1 MTPAEFWGKTTEFSN
16 KSGVERTLSYLYMMA
31 YMTKQKGI
39 KMTKEWLGEQGK
51 NIEFFPGVLTWFK
64 RINDFGDSC
73 GVKVEHYLI
82 SSGNKE
88 IVDGCPIAK
97 EFKVVYACEFLFDDV
112 TKEPIWPKLA
122 INYTQKTQY
131 FFRISKGVYDAT
143 DDAGVNEKRPD
154 RRVPYSNI
162 IYIGDGMNILDFIV
176 IAIFVICLIV
186 ALVRGIK
193 HPLTRF
199 AGDAFSAI
207 FAFFIAIFCHGA
219 DEKALVLLQDGDR
232 PRLKE
237 SYIEDNFKNAEAFGA
252 SVTAIPVSDSVAISK
267 WDGILDGYIPREE
280 VYLLQT
286 PQAFQLS
293 LLHEAMEIA
302 AKSQRIYTD
311 EGSLVLQCKGVNPH
325 IVKGDKN
332 NIKITTKEDQASFE
346 EGER

>member
-1 MTPAEFWGKTTEFSN
+1 MNELPLKKYHHIAILLLGGTGTRFGSSKPKQFLPMGGQALCLYGAKALE
-16 KSGVERTLSYLYMMA
+16 KS
-31 YMTKQKGI
+31 
-39 KMTKEWLGEQGK
+39 
-51 NIEFFPGVLTWFK
+51 P
-64 RINDFGDSC
+64 
-73 GVKVEHYLI
+73 
-82 SSGNKE
+82 
-88 IVDGCPIAK
+88 IVD
-97 EFKVVYACEFLFDDV
+97 
-112 TKEPIWPKLA
+112 
-122 INYTQKTQY
+122 
-131 FFRISKGVYDAT
+131 
-143 DDAGVNEKRPD
+143 
-154 RRVPYSNI
+154 
-162 IYIGDGMNILDFIV
+162 
-176 IAIFVICLIV
+176 LIV
-186 ALVRGIK
+186 YVIPAGYEANFRLLLSRAGNQKDALIITGGD
-193 HPLTRF
+193 TRQ
-199 AGDAFSAI
+199 ASGHLAVNYLVE
-207 FAFFIAIFCHGA
+207 HGA